1 MQKKPTDR
9 PEPNQQC
16 VQQDE
21 ADDMDGDVCERGK
34 NNYLHVY
41 QYWVVGKTYQT
52 DNDICSYIVAYVR

>member
-1 MQKKPTDR
+1 MQKKPTYR

-41 QYWVVGKTYQT
+41 
-52 DNDICSYIVAYVR
+52 